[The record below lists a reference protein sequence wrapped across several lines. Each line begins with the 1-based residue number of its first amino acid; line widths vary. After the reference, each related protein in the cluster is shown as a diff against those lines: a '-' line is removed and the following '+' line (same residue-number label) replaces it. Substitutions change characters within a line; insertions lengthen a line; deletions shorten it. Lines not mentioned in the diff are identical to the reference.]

1 MASLNYTSD
10 VSDGE
15 IVEDF
20 EQISSEEED
29 YFEKVEKRVSKQL
42 ENVNRRR
49 IELELENTLASG
61 KCH

>member
-1 MASLNYTSD
+1 MASLNYTFD

-61 KCH
+61 K